1 MVKCHVIHVNPLSVS
16 SLSDLNMTEGQRSTK
31 KILLLQIRGIL
42 SIIPPRAD
50 VYCYLN

>member
-31 KILLLQIRGIL
+31 KIHVVTEQRNTLYYSTKSCCVLL
-42 SIIPPRAD
+42 S
-50 VYCYLN
+50 